1 MQNAVQP
8 QYQDPESGS
17 EEFTH
22 LRYTRATCD
31 PNDFT
36 QKNGYNLRPAMYQ
49 RNTELLIAV
58 TYYNEDK
65 VLTART
71 LHGIMENIKD
81 ICNDKKSNF
90 WNKRSPAWQNIVVCL
105 IFDGIDPCDKGT
117 LDLLATIGIYQ
128 DQIMKGKINGKT
140 PTAHIFEYTTQV
152 SVNDKMQLIKPSPG
166 DIDAQPPVQFIFCL
180 KQENEKKINSHRWLF
195 NAFGKILQPEV
206 CVLLDAGT
214 KPGKRSIYHLWKAF
228 FNDPNLGGA
237 CGEIHAMLAKGRKLI
252 NPLVATQNFEYKMS
266 NILDKPLESSFGY
279 VSVLPGAF
287 SAYRYRA
294 VQGRPLDQYFR
305 GDHSLAS
312 QLGEKGV
319 NGMGIFKKNMFLA
332 EDRILCFELVAKAG
346 AKWKLT
352 YVKASQAETDV
363 PEHTAEFISQRRRW
377 LNGSFA
383 ASIYSM
389 VHFPR
394 LYRSAHN
401 PFRMFIFHV
410 QLLYNIFST
419 IFSWFALANLWLT
432 FSVVIQLTSQQQPF
446 FDSQNC
452 NLCHAITSGVSTG
465 NLGFDSTNYTVTS
478 MVGTFYNFQN
488 HNYTTSAL
496 LGQNIQCVCG
506 TDIFNLVIEYIYLG
520 FLLLSFLLALG
531 QRPKGSV
538 KTYTASFAVFAIC
551 QVYLLIC
558 SFYLAINALLNITSA
573 KAFLAGFFSIT
584 STSSNISAGNGVIV
598 IALASTFG
606 LYFVASFLYM
616 DAWHMFHSFPQYCLM
631 APSYINV
638 LNVYSFCNTHD
649 VSWGTKGSDKPDA
662 ETLPALESKKTS
674 PLAAASAAIV
684 EENEQEQSEIDLA
697 FSNTVK
703 RALAPLKSRDTTT
716 SATSTT
722 THHRQESPEDGY
734 KAFRTRLII
743 AWIFSNLVVI
753 LGFTSTSIQTSFGIR
768 TSTATRTASYF
779 AFILW
784 STAALSIIRFI
795 GCVVF
800 VFKSGFLRIPGL
812 SRC

>member
-1 MQNAVQP
+1 M
-8 QYQDPESGS
+8 
-17 EEFTH
+17 
-22 LRYTRATCD
+22 
-31 PNDFT
+31 
-36 QKNGYNLRPAMYQ
+36 RPALYQ

-71 LHGIMENIKD
+71 LHGVMQNIRD
-81 ICNDKKSNF
+81 ICNDKKSKF
-90 WNKRSPAWQNIVVCL
+90 WNNDSPAWENIVVCL
-105 IFDGIDPCDKGT
+105 VFDGIDPCDKGT

-128 DQIMKGKINGKT
+128 DQIMKGEINGKK

-152 SVNDKMQLIKPSPG
+152 SVNDKMQLIRPAA
-166 DIDAQPPVQFIFCL
+166 DDADALPPVQFIFCL

-228 FNDPNLGGA
+228 FNDPDLGGA
-237 CGEIHAMLAKGRKLI
+237 CGEIHAMLDRGKKLL

-294 VQGRPLDQYFR
+294 IQGRPLDQYFR

-312 QLGEKGV
+312 VLGDKGV
-319 NGMGIFKKNMFLA
+319 NGMGIFRKNMFLA

-363 PEHTAEFISQRRRW
+363 PEQVAEFISQRRRW

-383 ASIYSM
+383 ASIYAM

-394 LYRSAHN
+394 LYRSNHN
-401 PFRMFIFHV
+401 IFRMVIFHV

-446 FDSQNC
+446 IDTSNC
-452 NLCHAITSGVSTG
+452 NTCHAVQDGVATG
-465 NLGFDSTNYTVTS
+465 VLSFNASAHQVTGFDLANNASIYFFNNFNYTES
-478 MVGTFYNFQN
+478 D
-488 HNYTTSAL
+488 L
-496 LGQNIQCVCG
+496 IGQSTRCICG
-506 TDIFNLVIEYIYLG
+506 TDIFNLVLEYIYLAA
-520 FLLLSFLLALG
+520 LLLSFLLALG
-531 QRPKGSV
+531 QRPKGSI
-538 KTYTASFAVFAIC
+538 KTYTGAIGVFAVC
-551 QVYLLIC
+551 QIYLLAC
-558 SFYLAINALLNITSA
+558 SFYLAIHALMTVTSF
-573 KAFLAGFFSIT
+573 KDFLSGFFQAT
-584 STSSNISAGNGVIV
+584 ANNTSSGNGVIV

-606 LYFVASFLYM
+606 LYFLASFLYM
-616 DAWHMFHSFPQYCLM
+616 DAWHMLHSFPQYLLM
-631 APSYINV
+631 APSYINI

-649 VSWGTKGSDKPDA
+649 VSWGTKGSDKPEA
-662 ETLPALESKKTS
+662 LPAIDAKKS
-674 PLAAASAAIV
+674 DSSAAAIV

-697 FSNTVK
+697 FESTVK
-703 RALAPLKSRDTTT
+703 RALAPL
-716 SATSTT
+716 STEVKRET
-722 THHRQESPEDGY
+722 MSTEDGY

-743 AWIFSNLVVI
+743 AWIFSNIVVI
-753 LGFTSTSIQTSFGIR
+753 LGFTSTDIQTDFGI
-768 TSTATRTASYF
+768 STTTKTRTASYF
-779 AFILW
+779 QFILW
-784 STAALSIIRFI
+784 STAALSVIRFV
-795 GCVVF
+795 GCVCF
-800 VFKSGFLRIPGL
+800 VFKTGLFRIPGFTK
-812 SRC
+812 R

>member
-1 MQNAVQP
+1 
-8 QYQDPESGS
+8 
-17 EEFTH
+17 
-22 LRYTRATCD
+22 
-31 PNDFT
+31 
-36 QKNGYNLRPAMYQ
+36 MYQ

-71 LHGIMENIKD
+71 LHGIMQNIKD

-90 WNKRSPAWQNIVVCL
+90 WNKNSPAWQNIVVCL

-128 DQIMKGKINGKT
+128 DQIMKGKINGQK

-152 SVNDKMQLIKPSPG
+152 SVNDKMQLIKPLPN
-166 DIDAQPPVQFIFCL
+166 DEDALPPVQFIFCL

-195 NAFGKILQPEV
+195 NAFGKILKPEV
-206 CVLLDAGT
+206 CVLVDAGT

-237 CGEIHAMLAKGRKLI
+237 CGEIHAMLAKGRNLI
-252 NPLVATQNFEYKMS
+252 NPLIATQNFEYKMS

-294 VQGRPLDQYFR
+294 IQGRPLDQYFR

-312 QLGEKGV
+312 QLGKKGV
-319 NGMGIFKKNMFLA
+319 NGMNIFKKNMFLA

-363 PEHTAEFISQRRRW
+363 PDHAAEFISQRRRW

-383 ASIYSM
+383 ASVYSM

-394 LYRSAHN
+394 LYRSAHS
-401 PFRMFIFHV
+401 PFRMLIFHV
-410 QLLYNIFST
+410 QLVYNVASL
-419 IFSWFALANLWLT
+419 IFSWFAIANLWLT
-432 FSVVIQLTSQQQPF
+432 FSIVIQLTSQKQPF
-446 FDSQNC
+446 FNTDGC
-452 NLCHAITSGVSTG
+452 NVCHAITAGIAESTIQFSNG
-465 NLGFDSTNYTVTS
+465 IITQPSDYLFQGTTYSVLGKSV
-478 MVGTFYNFQN
+478 
-488 HNYTTSAL
+488 H
-496 LGQNIQCVCG
+496 CVCG
-506 TDIFNLVIEYIYLG
+506 VDIFNLVVEYIYLA

-538 KTYTASFAVFAIC
+538 KTYTASMIVFGSC
-551 QVYLLIC
+551 QAYLLAC
-558 SFYLAINALLNITSA
+558 SFYLAVTALISTD
-573 KAFLAGFFSIT
+573 FSI
-584 STSSNISAGNGVIV
+584 SDFFKQQGAGVIV

-606 LYFVASFLYM
+606 LYALASILYL
-616 DAWHMFHSFPQYCLM
+616 DAWHVLHSFPQYCLM
-631 APSYINV
+631 APSYVNV

-649 VSWGTKGSDKPDA
+649 VSWGTKGSDTVV
-662 ETLPALESKKTS
+662 ELPSLVKTTEV
-674 PLAAASAAIV
+674 V
-684 EENEQEQSEIDLA
+684 EEVEMEQSEIDLL
-697 FSNTVK
+697 FQKTVT
-703 RALAPLKSRDTTT
+703 RALT
-716 SATSTT
+716 SYVPQKRVVERTL
-722 THHRQESPEDGY
+722 EDGY

-743 AWIFSNLVVI
+743 VWIFTNLAVV
-753 LGFTSTSIQTSFGIR
+753 LAFTSNDIQSDFGVAAPASSR
-768 TSTATRTASYF
+768 TATYF
-779 AFILW
+779 AVILW
-784 STAALSIIRFI
+784 STAALSSIRFI
-795 GCVVF
+795 GCLIF
-800 VFKSGFLRIPGL
+800 VMKSALLRVPGV
-812 SRC
+812 SRR